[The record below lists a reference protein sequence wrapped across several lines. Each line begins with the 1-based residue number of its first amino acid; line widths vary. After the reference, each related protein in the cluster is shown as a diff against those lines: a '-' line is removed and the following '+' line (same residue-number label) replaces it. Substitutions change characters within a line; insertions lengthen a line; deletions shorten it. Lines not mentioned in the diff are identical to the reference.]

1 MLYCDGAR
9 GSKWTANFGYWV
21 DSRANSIQPRKSSGN
36 PNLRQHTK
44 GKVEPQVFGTC
55 RIRDGQYKYRA
66 RALLGKRPLCVNQDL
81 PVESGESRIEAKAKL
96 RQPSQQEGAKKAD
109 SPQFKQIG
117 GGGWAGS
124 RKSPLA
130 PIRPS
135 PDYTGNVFDM

>member
-1 MLYCDGAR
+1 M
-9 GSKWTANFGYWV
+9 NFTPGEGRLEV
-21 DSRANSIQPRKSSGN
+21 
-36 PNLRQHTK
+36 
-44 GKVEPQVFGTC
+44 
-55 RIRDGQYKYRA
+55 
-66 RALLGKRPLCVNQDL
+66 
-81 PVESGESRIEAKAKL
+81 PVESGESRIGAKAKL